1 MYFTAARAA
10 ASAPPHSGRRAASIA
25 AMSRAAEAAFRKWYR
40 TQSVAAVLCTG
51 FLVVE
56 KPVAMGLAAELG
68 VLALAAFTGA
78 CGWRLLRCTKQEL
91 VVLYQLYAVLCT
103 CLCMALV
110 YVVMMPAFRAFAF
123 RAEGAAVADHHVAAT
138 FASWSTGASPPR
150 PRPCANTRRGR
161 RAHPQEAGLRL
172 RGPCACP
179 PCP

>member
-1 MYFTAARAA
+1 M
-10 ASAPPHSGRRAASIA
+10 SG
-25 AMSRAAEAAFRKWYR
+25 AAEAAFRKWYR

-110 YVVMMPAFRAFAF
+110 
-123 RAEGAAVADHHVAAT
+123 T
-138 FASWSTGASPPR
+138 SS
-150 PRPCANTRRGR
+150 
-161 RAHPQEAGLRL
+161 
-172 RGPCACP
+172 
-179 PCP
+179 

>member
-1 MYFTAARAA
+1 MCILQLPGPQRARRRIVVDG
-10 ASAPPHSGRRAASIA
+10 PPRIA
-25 AMSRAAEAAFRKWYR
+25 AMSGAAEAAFRKWYR

-56 KPVAMGLAAELG
+56 KPVAMGPAAEAG

-103 CLCMALV
+103 GLCVALV

-138 FASWSTGASPPR
+138 FASLVYGCISAKATT
-150 PRPCANTRRGR
+150 CANTYG
-161 RAHPQEAGLRL
+161 EAVVPIHKKRD
-172 RGPCACP
+172 
-179 PCP
+179 

>member
-1 MYFTAARAA
+1 MCILRLPGPQQF
-10 ASAPPHSGRRAASIA
+10 A
-25 AMSRAAEAAFRKWYR
+25 AMSGAAEAAFRKWYR

-56 KPVAMGLAAELG
+56 KPVAMGPAAELG

-103 CLCMALV
+103 GLCVALV

-138 FASWSTGASPPR
+138 FASLVYGCISAKATT
-150 PRPCANTRRGR
+150 CANAFG
-161 RAHPQEAGLRL
+161 EAVVPIHKKRD
-172 RGPCACP
+172 
-179 PCP
+179 